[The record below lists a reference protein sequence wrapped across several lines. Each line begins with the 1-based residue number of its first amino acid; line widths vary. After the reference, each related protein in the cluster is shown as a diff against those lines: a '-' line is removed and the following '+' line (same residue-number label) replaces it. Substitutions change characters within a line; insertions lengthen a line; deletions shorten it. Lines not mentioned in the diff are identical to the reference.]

1 MDMIGVAGGR
11 DLPGR
16 VTSRGVR
23 EEALTSS
30 TVSLQAAIAPIAKLQ
45 QWAIF
50 GV

>member
-1 MDMIGVAGGR
+1 MAMIGVGGGR

-16 VTSRGVR
+16 VKSRGVR
-23 EEALTSS
+23 EEAAFS
-30 TVSLQAAIAPIAKLQ
+30 TVSLQAAIVPMANLQ